1 MTSSHENNTWME
13 DFRKDIAGS
22 GKQTV
27 CHVCLREMDALMES
41 MKCLSF
47 LRLTGL
53 FSGGDWL
60 LVSFREVYYLWQ
72 PGAGVEK

>member
-13 DFRKDIAGS
+13 DFRKDITGS

-27 CHVCLREMDALMES
+27 CHVCLREMDVLMES

-53 FSGGDWL
+53 FSGDWL
-60 LVSFREVYYLWQ
+60 LVNFREVYYLWQ
-72 PGAGVEK
+72 PGAGVGK